1 MKPEAQALLTKAN
14 ESVAAAGVLG
24 EKAYWDF
31 AASRAYYSMFYATE
45 ALLLEKG
52 LSFSSHSA
60 VIAAFGKEFAKP
72 GVLDQKF
79 HRYLMD
85 GQDLR
90 NAGDYDV
97 GTPVNEAQAK
107 EVMAWAREFIAAA
120 EMFLKKS

>member
-31 AASRAYYSMFYATE
+31 AASRAYYAMFYAAE

-107 EVMAWAREFIAAA
+107 EVMTWAREFIAAS

>member
-31 AASRAYYSMFYATE
+31 AASRAYYAMFYATE

>member
-31 AASRAYYSMFYATE
+31 SASRAYYAMFYAAE

-79 HRYLMD
+79 HRHLMD

-107 EVMAWAREFIAAA
+107 EVMTWAREFIAAA
-120 EMFLKKS
+120 EMLLKKT